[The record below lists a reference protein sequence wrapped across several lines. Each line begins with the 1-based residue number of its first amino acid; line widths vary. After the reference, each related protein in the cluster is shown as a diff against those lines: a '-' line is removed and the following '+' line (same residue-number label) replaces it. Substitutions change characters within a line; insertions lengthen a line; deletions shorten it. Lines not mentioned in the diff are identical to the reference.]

1 MNTFRTVV
9 NPETSG
15 SLITLKHRVLTLGSC
30 FSDAIGRRLSEVKID
45 TKVNPMGVIY
55 NPISLH
61 KAVQYCLMKKTL
73 TQATFIQNQDIHLNY
88 DFHSSFSSLSQND
101 LQKEIQYVL
110 DSTHEFLK
118 TADWIILTY
127 GTAWVYEHNGQIVAN
142 CHKMPGN
149 LFTKKLLNLDAITTS
164 FESLYVMLK
173 EFNPDLKIILTV
185 SPVRH
190 IKDSL
195 PLNTVSKSLLRLACH
210 QCAERFKDVEYFP
223 SYEIMM
229 DDLRDYRFYKP
240 DMIHP
245 TEQAEDYIW
254 EKFIESNL
262 TIEAK
267 KFVFQWK
274 SIQTALQHKPFHVQ
288 SRGHQNFLKQTIH
301 KLEQLSDIVNVDEE
315 IAALKAQL
323 FA

>member
-110 DSTHEFLK
+110 DS
-118 TADWIILTY
+118 
-127 GTAWVYEHNGQIVAN
+127 
-142 CHKMPGN
+142 
-149 LFTKKLLNLDAITTS
+149 
-164 FESLYVMLK
+164 
-173 EFNPDLKIILTV
+173 
-185 SPVRH
+185 
-190 IKDSL
+190 
-195 PLNTVSKSLLRLACH
+195 
-210 QCAERFKDVEYFP
+210 
-223 SYEIMM
+223 
-229 DDLRDYRFYKP
+229 
-240 DMIHP
+240 
-245 TEQAEDYIW
+245 
-254 EKFIESNL
+254 
-262 TIEAK
+262 
-267 KFVFQWK
+267 
-274 SIQTALQHKPFHVQ
+274 
-288 SRGHQNFLKQTIH
+288 
-301 KLEQLSDIVNVDEE
+301 
-315 IAALKAQL
+315 
-323 FA
+323 

>member
-1 MNTFRTVV
+1 
-9 NPETSG
+9 S
-15 SLITLKHRVLTLGSC
+15 
-30 FSDAIGRRLSEVKID
+30 SD
-45 TKVNPMGVIY
+45 
-55 NPISLH
+55 
-61 KAVQYCLMKKTL
+61 
-73 TQATFIQNQDIHLNY
+73 
-88 DFHSSFSSLSQND
+88 
-101 LQKEIQYVL
+101 L
-110 DSTHEFLK
+110 DP
-118 TADWIILTY
+118 
-127 GTAWVYEHNGQIVAN
+127 VAN
-142 CHKMPGN
+142 CHKMPSSGFDKRLISAEEIFN
-149 LFTKKLLNLDAITTS
+149 S
-164 FESLYVMLK
+164 FSSLYTRLQ
-173 EFNPDLKIILTV
+173 ELNPGIRIILTV

-190 IKDSL
+190 IRDTL
-195 PLNTVSKSLLRLACH
+195 PFNQVSKSILRVACH
-210 QCAERFKDVEYFP
+210 QLAGTFKDVEYFP